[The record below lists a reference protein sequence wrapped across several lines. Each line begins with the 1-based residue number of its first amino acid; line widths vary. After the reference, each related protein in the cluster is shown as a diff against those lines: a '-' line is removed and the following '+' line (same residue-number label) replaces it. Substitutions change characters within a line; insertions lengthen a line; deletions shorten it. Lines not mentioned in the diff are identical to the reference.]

1 MALLTMAMPTMAM
14 RTAHYLRL
22 TLQVHIGN
30 SLRQVTTSTGGS
42 EAERWAS
49 VGGAVVAAI
58 AIGNVARL
66 MLQKAAK
73 IAAIEKGT
81 AAKAA
86 QIDTDL
92 YLYLQ
97 RQQAQQAQPANHN
110 PSTRAPFAPSP
121 GYTPPLDED
130 SDEDSDGDSLDLTAP
145 LLTRQELIDRLA
157 RLVPSSGPALERLT
171 PLDRAP
177 PDADSDEDSDD
188 EDSRMA
194 RAAEGINRAVD
205 RAFPMHP
212 PGTYVPPRDWRRAP
226 TPDAVPMQVS

>member
-1 MALLTMAMPTMAM
+1 MAMPTMAM

-58 AIGNVARL
+58 AVGNVARL
-66 MLQKAAK
+66 MLQKAAN
-73 IAAIEKGT
+73 IVASERLLLQTGHCLLCEQGT
-81 AAKAA
+81 CLLCPRKVTA
-86 QIDTDL
+86 
-92 YLYLQ
+92 
-97 RQQAQQAQPANHN
+97 AQQAQPANHN

-121 GYTPPLDED
+121 GYTPPLDAD
-130 SDEDSDGDSLDLTAP
+130 SDEDSDGGDSMD
-145 LLTRQELIDRLA
+145 
-157 RLVPSSGPALERLT
+157 
-171 PLDRAP
+171 
-177 PDADSDEDSDD
+177 
-188 EDSRMA
+188 

-212 PGTYVPPRDWRRAP
+212 PGTYAPPRDWRRAP

>member
-1 MALLTMAMPTMAM
+1 MAMPTMAM

-58 AIGNVARL
+58 AVGNVARL

-130 SDEDSDGDSLDLTAP
+130 SDDDSDGDSLDLTAP

-226 TPDAVPMQVS
+226 TPDAFPMQVS